1 MAVSKAYQNHESLSA
16 INANYMGET
25 AVDTTM
31 TPIEHAN
38 ETFQRAVDLASR
50 IEQLSEHL
58 CGVFP
63 MAEGE
68 EKSPQPSG
76 VLSAL
81 QYQSSKA
88 SDAIQRAHNALD
100 RVQRMI

>member
-1 MAVSKAYQNHESLSA
+1 MAIGKEYLNHESLSA
-16 INANYMGET
+16 INAQYIGET
-25 AVDTTM
+25 AAM
-31 TPIEHAN
+31 KPFEHAH
-38 ETFQRAVDLASR
+38 ETFQRALELASR

-58 CGVFP
+58 CGVVP
-63 MAEGE
+63 MAEG
-68 EKSPQPSG
+68 KSEPPQPSG

-81 QYQSSKA
+81 QYQSSRA